1 MWLEEMPIV
10 EDTEILGA
18 AMEEAA
24 GMEVVGMEE
33 ADMEVVEGTEEAVVT
48 ENTSR
53 RRNPKTKLMITET
66 VSVHTEII
74 RTTNPPLISTKTPKM
89 KNPLLPL
96 QTQLRSKSNLK

>member
-18 AMEEAA
+18 AMEEA
-24 GMEVVGMEE
+24 